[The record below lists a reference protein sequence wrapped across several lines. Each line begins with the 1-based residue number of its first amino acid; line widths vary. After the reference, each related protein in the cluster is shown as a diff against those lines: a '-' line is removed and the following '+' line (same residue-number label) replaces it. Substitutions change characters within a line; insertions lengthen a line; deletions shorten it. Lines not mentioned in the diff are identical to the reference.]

1 MSKMNPTKR
10 NKGTSLLQFPSDYT
24 VIDIE
29 TTGLS
34 PNYDSIIEISCI
46 KYRNNI
52 EVDSF
57 SSLVQ
62 PPPFHIAQSEQDK
75 LDNANYHGLIAYVN
89 CFISSFTGITSEM
102 LSGAPKF
109 EDIAD
114 TLWNF
119 LQNEIL
125 VGHNIHFDL
134 NFLYDNLLAHNQS
147 YILDNDFV
155 DTMRIARLALP
166 DLEHHSLTDLDD
178 YFDIQIQHHRAECDC
193 QITNIVLQELAKVV
207 TNNAIDL
214 TPPKSYK
221 KVDLRTLTAS
231 QSSFDI
237 GHPLYNKYCVFT
249 GKLERFSRKDAAQIV
264 VNLGG
269 HCENAVTKKTNFL
282 IVGDL
287 EYVSNIKEGKSNKL
301 KKAEQLILKGQDLQ
315 IMPERTFY
323 DMINDI

>member
-10 NKGTSLLQFPSDYT
+10 RKGTSLLQFPNDYT

-52 EVDSF
+52 EVDFF

-62 PPPFHIAQSEQDK
+62 PPPFHVAKSEQDK
-75 LDNANYHGLIAYVN
+75 LDNANYHGLVAYVN
-89 CFISSFTGITSEM
+89 CFISCFTGITSEM

-114 TLWNF
+114 ALWNF
-119 LQNEIL
+119 LHNEIL

-134 NFLYDNLLAHNQS
+134 NFLYDNLFAHNQS
-147 YILDNDFV
+147 YILNNDFV

-166 DLEHHSLTDLDD
+166 DLEHHRLIDLDD
-178 YFDIQIQHHRAECDC
+178 YFDIQSQHHRAESDC
-193 QITNIVLQELAKVV
+193 QTTTIVLQELAKLV
-207 TNNAIDL
+207 TNNAINL
-214 TPPKSYK
+214 TPHKP
-221 KVDLRTLTAS
+221 VDLRTLTAS

-237 GHPLYNKYCVFT
+237 GHPLYNKHCVFT
-249 GKLERFSRKDAAQIV
+249 GKLERFIRKDAAQIV

-269 HCENAVTKKTNFL
+269 YCENNINKRTNFL
-282 IVGDL
+282 IVGDFD
-287 EYVSNIKEGKSNKL
+287 YVSNIKDGKSTKL

-315 IMPERTFY
+315 IIPENDFY
-323 DMINDI
+323 NMIENI